1 MTIESKDL
9 LVAIKAFSRGEKL
22 PLDASEIHD
31 SLEQAQAYA
40 QSPTAYAGQT
50 IKVLQNGKYETYV
63 LNPSGDRDRKSVV

>member
-40 QSPTAYAGQT
+40 Q
-50 IKVLQNGKYETYV
+50 
-63 LNPSGDRDRKSVV
+63 